1 MHWYRLLWTSSLL
14 VIIYGINSFDFIKTL
29 PKLRLILALCFIVSI
44 SIGIDYIFFYLL
56 AGMEFHPT
64 TQENWTNVL
73 SVFIFISCEAIGV
86 QRLLRN
92 RDDYWLWMLPAVV
105 DLFLKGTIAFL
116 VFNNHTWF
124 VWDTLR
130 AVVLL
135 TMMYYDR
142 VSNAK
147 KAYRYKVYLKMRD

>member
-1 MHWYRLLWTSSLL
+1 MHWYRLLWTCSLL
-14 VIIYGINSFDFIKTL
+14 VIIYGVNNFDFLKSRSNF
-29 PKLRLILALCFIVSI
+29 RLILAFCFIVSI

-92 RDDYWLWMLPAVV
+92 KTDYWIWMLPAVV

-130 AVVLL
+130 ALVLL
-135 TMMYYDR
+135 ILMYYDR
-142 VSNAK
+142 VFTIK
-147 KAYRYKVYLKMRD
+147 KTRRYQMHLKM

>member
-1 MHWYRLLWTSSLL
+1 
-14 VIIYGINSFDFIKTL
+14 
-29 PKLRLILALCFIVSI
+29 
-44 SIGIDYIFFYLL
+44 
-56 AGMEFHPT
+56 MEFHPT

-73 SVFIFISCEAIGV
+73 SVFIFISCEEIGV